1 MGLGLPEGQLAAI
14 EAFLGCVFPDGDEN
28 ACMELGKAHDLQAG
42 RLRELLADGDGH
54 VKALAASSR
63 GEGVTAF
70 TEDFSHPE
78 GASNNLTDA
87 TTGVR
92 AAALGLHAGALL
104 VLAHKAFTLY
114 YYALAAAALVSGG
127 GMAAPA
133 AQRTFRLAIDRMT
146 NTAANAVLA

>member
-1 MGLGLPEGQLAAI
+1 MALERPEGQLAVI
-14 EAFLGCVFPDGDEN
+14 EAFLDCVFPDGDEI
-28 ACMELGKAHDLQAG
+28 ACMELGKVHDLQAG
-42 RLRELLADGDGH
+42 RLRESLADGDGH
-54 VKALAASSR
+54 VKALAATSR

-70 TEDFSHPE
+70 TENFSHSE

-87 TTGVR
+87 TTGMR
-92 AAALGLHAGALL
+92 AAALGLHAGAQL

-133 AQRTFRLAIDRMT
+133 VQRAFRLALDRMT
-146 NTAANAVLA
+146 NIAANAVLV